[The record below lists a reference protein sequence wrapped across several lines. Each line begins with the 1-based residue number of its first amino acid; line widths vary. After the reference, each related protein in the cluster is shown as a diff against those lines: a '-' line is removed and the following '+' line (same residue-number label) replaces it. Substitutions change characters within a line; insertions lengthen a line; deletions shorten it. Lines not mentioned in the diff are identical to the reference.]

1 MSVLST
7 AGKTAVLLGAGG
19 LGILA
24 ALKLRDDR
32 YVDGIWRYLEQLP
45 GSAEPFNADMVVAL
59 PDPARRFFLH
69 ALQPGTRLASKLH
82 WRYSGELKAGKGMP
96 WLSLKAEQIVV
107 IDRGFV
113 WKARANKG
121 PIVLTAADH
130 YLDGEGRMRVSLFG
144 LFPVVNAT
152 GPDLSKSALGRLLIE
167 SAVLPSA
174 LLPSPNVQI
183 EGIDRYHFRAS
194 VSLHG
199 ETTPITLTV
208 DEDGRLKE
216 ILIQR
221 WGNQTEDGS
230 FRYIPYGATVLEE
243 RTFGGYT
250 IPSRVAIGW
259 WYGTERH
266 EEVVRIKVEWAKL
279 G

>member
-7 AGKTAVLLGAGG
+7 IGRTAVVFGAGG

-24 ALKLRDDR
+24 IQKLRDDR

-45 GSAEPFNADMVVAL
+45 GAGKPFSADMVADL

-69 ALQPGTRLASKLH
+69 ALQPGTHLAFKLH
-82 WRYSGELKAGKGMP
+82 WRYTGELKGGRGMP
-96 WLSLKAEQIVV
+96 WMSLKAEQIVV

-113 WKARANKG
+113 WKAKANKG
-121 PIVLTAADH
+121 PLILTAADH
-130 YLDGEGRMRVSLFG
+130 YLDGEGRMRISLFG

-152 GPDLSKSALGRLLIE
+152 GPDLSRSALGRLLIE
-167 SAVLPSA
+167 SAVLPSS
-174 LLPSPNVQI
+174 LLPSPNVKI
-183 EGIDRYHFRAS
+183 EGIDHFHFRATM
-194 VSLHG
+194 SLHG

-216 ILIQR
+216 IVMQR

-250 IPSRVAIGW
+250 IPSRLAVGW
-259 WYGTERH
+259 WYGTDRY
-266 EEVVRIKVEWAKL
+266 EEVVRANVEWAKL